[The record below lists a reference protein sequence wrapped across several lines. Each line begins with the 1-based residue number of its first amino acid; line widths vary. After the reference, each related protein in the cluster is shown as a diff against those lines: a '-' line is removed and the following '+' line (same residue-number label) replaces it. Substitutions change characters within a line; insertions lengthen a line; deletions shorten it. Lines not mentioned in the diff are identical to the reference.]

1 MLIKLASAN
10 ITITAFYASL
20 LALLFIALSFNVIRL
35 RFKLKVGLGDGGE
48 KALIKAI
55 RIHGNFAEYIPLAL
69 ILLAGYELSGA
80 DSFWIHFFGSVLFL
94 SRILH
99 AVGLSKS
106 IGTSKPRALGTIS
119 LFIVLLILSIANICE
134 FIF

>member
-1 MLIKLASAN
+1 MDIN

-35 RFKLKVGLGDGGE
+35 RFKLKVGLGDGGQE
-48 KALIKAI
+48 ALTKAI
-55 RIHGNFAEYIPLAL
+55 RIHGNFAEYMPLSL

-80 DSFWIHFFGSVLFL
+80 NSLYIHIFGGLL
-94 SRILH
+94 LLGRILH
-99 AVGLSKS
+99 TLGISKS
-106 IGTSKPRALGTIS
+106 SGTSKARVIGTLS
-119 LFIVLLILSIANICE
+119 MFIVMLLLSIANICV